1 MTADAIS
8 PVTFCLLQ
16 FNCVFLKELLE
27 TCYVTYMRRSIT
39 VFPKLTDKE
48 VSAIVETGKHYAR
61 AFNMS
66 SECLINNNS
75 TSKRFLHKVQY
86 ERIKEECPSLPT
98 GLIQCARD
106 VAVEAV
112 KIWNETRRL

>member
-1 MTADAIS
+1 
-8 PVTFCLLQ
+8 
-16 FNCVFLKELLE
+16 
-27 TCYVTYMRRSIT
+27 MRRSIT

-48 VSAIVETGKHYAR
+48 VSTIVETGRQYAR

-66 SECLINNNS
+66 TECLINNSS

-86 ERIKEECPSLPT
+86 GRMKEECPSLPT

-112 KIWNETRRL
+112 KTWNVKKTKSRFSAHIQHLRQEDKDNHLNPGVLH